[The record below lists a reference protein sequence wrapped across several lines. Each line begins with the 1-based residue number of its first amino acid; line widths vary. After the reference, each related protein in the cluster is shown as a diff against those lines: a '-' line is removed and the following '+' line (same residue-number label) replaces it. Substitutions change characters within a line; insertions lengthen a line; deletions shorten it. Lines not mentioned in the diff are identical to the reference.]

1 MHAESLQ
8 SCLALCSPMDYSP
21 PGSPVHGILEAR
33 IWGGLPCPPPGD
45 LPDPGIKTTSL
56 MSSVRRVE
64 LLIHLYNS
72 GNLYEA
78 PRTSKPAFLPLQA
91 LGLGVYSR
99 G

>member
-1 MHAESLQ
+1 MGWVAMPS
-8 SCLALCSPMDYSP
+8 SRGP
-21 PGSPVHGILEAR
+21 
-33 IWGGLPCPPPGD
+33 
-45 LPDPGIKTTSL
+45 PDPGIKTTSL